1 MRAARPQNL
10 GLSNLKLRSRTPGRR
25 LWKWK
30 IRAFPLTP
38 INVIGTNSRNCNEI
52 QSTTFFTCVPPD
64 PNQCHRNELTDLL
77 KYWGLSG
84 AKACTSCRSRRE
96 LSNEYLLAKIGVDT
110 AENEPC
116 KDLQASSALW
126 NREIFAI
133 LTLIGVWGMKI
144 IMKVHQK
151 MGRVSRPVFYIKWH
165 WMGSGG
171 KHIRKHIQ
179 VRSVVTLNGVWG
191 QAHPKTY
198 TSAERSETLMSDFA
212 RCNLFHF
219 HTFIFSTW
227 FSIFPA
233 KINFRR

>member
-1 MRAARPQNL
+1 MQ
-10 GLSNLKLRSRTPGRR
+10 RSP
-25 LWKWK
+25 
-30 IRAFPLTP
+30 
-38 INVIGTNSRNCNEI
+38 
-52 QSTTFFTCVPPD
+52 
-64 PNQCHRNELTDLL
+64 
-77 KYWGLSG
+77 
-84 AKACTSCRSRRE
+84 SCRSRRE

-179 VRSVVTLNGVWG
+179 VRSIVKRSCPKFSWRRHSWLVLWTFTANRSALVVQNASEFVSMTLIGVRGNAWKKLLS
-191 QAHPKTY
+191 PTV
-198 TSAERSETLMSDFA
+198 RS
-212 RCNLFHF
+212 
-219 HTFIFSTW
+219 
-227 FSIFPA
+227 
-233 KINFRR
+233 